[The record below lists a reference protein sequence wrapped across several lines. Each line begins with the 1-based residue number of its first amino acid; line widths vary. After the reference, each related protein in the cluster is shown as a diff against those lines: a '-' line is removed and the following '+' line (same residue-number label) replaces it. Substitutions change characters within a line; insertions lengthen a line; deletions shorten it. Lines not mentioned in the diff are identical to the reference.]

1 MFSKFAARN
10 GDIELFKLCLDHEFN
25 KEEVLVESI
34 SSSYQRIVNL
44 QIGRGTNPD
53 VPKSSQ
59 NESDFPWEIGVFDA
73 HCHPTDTM
81 ASIADIPRM
90 KATTLTVMST
100 RGDDQ
105 DLVLQTAINLTK
117 EFTGA
122 ENASSARILPCFG
135 WHPWF
140 SHQIIDDTAT
150 KSETEEGSRPPAE
163 VKKSHYTKVLKPT
176 PDDDFISSL
185 SDPKPLSQLLSE
197 TRSRLLNFPNALV
210 GEVGLDRAFR
220 LPQPWT
226 QQEIDDRDGQ
236 MTPGSR
242 EGRRLSPHQVRP
254 EHQKAILEAQL
265 RLAGELQRP
274 VSVHSVQAHGAVMD
288 VFKTLW
294 LGHERKV
301 ASRRERKRR
310 DSHSDAHVGSDAED
324 VGGGQDQPENNKATS
339 KTSNSSS
346 TSNGE
351 RGTDPSPFPP
361 RICMHSYS
369 GPAETLRQ
377 FLHPSN
383 PSDVYFSFSSV
394 INFSHHSDK
403 SVAVIKALPD
413 DRVLVESDLHIAGQE
428 MDDRLE
434 EVARQICEIRG
445 WSLRQGVKQLADNWW
460 RFVFGDTDR
469 P

>member
-1 MFSKFAARN
+1 MN
-10 GDIELFKLCLDHEFN
+10 PPEF
-25 KEEVLVESI
+25 
-34 SSSYQRIVNL
+34 Q
-44 QIGRGTNPD
+44 D
-53 VPKSSQ
+53 
-59 NESDFPWEIGVFDA
+59 ESDFPWGIGVFDA

-90 KATTLTVMST
+90 KATTLTAMST

-105 DLVLQTAINLTK
+105 DLVFQVASNLGNESGEGDEDAK
-117 EFTGA
+117 Q
-122 ENASSARILPCFG
+122 RILPCFG

-140 SHQIIDDTAT
+140 SHQIIDDTT
-150 KSETEEGSRPPAE
+150 TSEDSQKSADEI
-163 VKKSHYTKVLKPT
+163 KKAHYSTVLKPP

-185 SDPKPLSQLLSE
+185 PDPKPLSQLLSE
-197 TRSRLLNFPNALV
+197 TRSRLERFPGSLV
-210 GEVGLDRAFR
+210 GEIGIDRAFR

-226 QQEIDDRDGQ
+226 AEEHEIRDGG

-242 EGRRLSPHQVRP
+242 EGRRLSPHQVRL

-274 VSVHSVQAHGAVMD
+274 VSVHSVQAHGGVIE
-288 VFKTLW
+288 VFKALW
-294 LGHERKV
+294 KGHERKI

-310 DSHSDAHVGSDAED
+310 GSHADAHAGSDEED
-324 VGGGQDQPENNKATS
+324 GDIQTS
-339 KTSNSSS
+339 KK
-346 TSNGE
+346 SNGAGADAGE
-351 RGTDPSPFPP
+351 HEAPAPGLPFPP

-369 GPAETLRQ
+369 GPAETLKQ

-413 DRVLVESDLHIAGQE
+413 DRVLIESDLHIAGQQ

-434 EVARQICEIRG
+434 EVTRQICAIRG
-445 WSLRQGVKQLADNWW
+445 WNLRQGVQQLADNWR
-460 RFVFGDTDR
+460 RFVYGDALSNSL
-469 P
+469 

>member
-1 MFSKFAARN
+1 MSQ
-10 GDIELFKLCLDHEFN
+10 D
-25 KEEVLVESI
+25 
-34 SSSYQRIVNL
+34 
-44 QIGRGTNPD
+44 
-53 VPKSSQ
+53 SSQ
-59 NESDFPWEIGVFDA
+59 NGSEFPWELGVFDA

-81 ASIADIPRM
+81 ASITDIPHM

-105 DLVLQTAINLTK
+105 ELVLQIANNLAEKSTEAETTK
-117 EFTGA
+117 PE
-122 ENASSARILPCFG
+122 RILPCFG

-150 KSETEEGSRPPAE
+150 KSQDEEQLSPAE
-163 VKKSHYTKVLKPT
+163 LKRSHYSKVLKPT
-176 PDDDFISSL
+176 PDETFISSL
-185 SDPKPLSQLLSE
+185 PDPKPLSQLLSE
-197 TRSRLLNFPNALV
+197 TRSRLSTFPNALV

-220 LPQPWT
+220 LPQHWT

-242 EGRRLSPHQVRP
+242 EGRRLSLHQVRP

-274 VSVHSVQAHGAVMD
+274 VSVHSVQAHGAVIE
-288 VFKTLW
+288 VFKSLW
-294 LGHERKV
+294 SGHERKV
-301 ASRRERKRR
+301 VSRRERKRQEN
-310 DSHSDAHVGSDAED
+310 HPDAHVDSDEEED
-324 VGGGQDQPENNKATS
+324 QSQENPENSKIKDTS
-339 KTSNSSS
+339 ASNSNL
-346 TSNGE
+346 NGE
-351 RGTDPSPFPP
+351 RAPASATPFPP

-369 GPAETLRQ
+369 GPAESIRI

-394 INFSHHSDK
+394 INFSHHADK

-413 DRVLVESDLHIAGQE
+413 DRLLVESDLHIAGQE

-434 EVARQICEIRG
+434 AVTRQICEIRRWG
-445 WSLRQGVKQLADNWW
+445 LREGVKQLGANWR
-460 RFVFGDTDR
+460 RFIYGDEAEVKA
-469 P
+469 